1 MLDGTFGRGGHSRA
15 LLAAGANVVALDRDP
30 DAHVSS
36 AASVL
41 SAEFGGRL
49 TLEMKNFDQLAAV
62 AEKQGPFDGILLDLG
77 VSSPQL
83 DDATR
88 GFSFLHDG
96 PLDMRMDPSQ
106 PVTAAALVNGTD
118 EAGLARIFFEY
129 GDEPQ
134 ARRIARALVRRRE
147 QTPFTR
153 TADLAAEIERALG
166 GRRDRRTH
174 PATKAFQALRIAV
187 NDELGALDRALAAMP
202 GALRSGGRMAVISF
216 HSLEDRRVKAFIEK
230 HSREELRGPASPF
243 GQPNPDYCFRKTGRW
258 MPSEEEVSANPRA
271 RSARLRVAERI

>member
-49 TLEMKNFDQLAAV
+49 VLEMKNFDQLAGV
-62 AEKQGPFDGILLDLG
+62 AEKQGLFDGILLDLG

-83 DDATR
+83 DDASR

-106 PVTAAALVNGTD
+106 AGTASELVNGLD

-134 ARRIARALVRRRE
+134 ARRIARALVRRRGQE
-147 QTPFTR
+147 PFTR
-153 TADLAAEIERALG
+153 TADLAGEIERALG

-216 HSLEDRRVKAFIEK
+216 HSLEDRRVKSFIEK
-230 HSREELRGPASPF
+230 HSQEELRGPASPF
-243 GQPNPDYCFRKTGRW
+243 GQPNPDYCLRKAGRW